1 MIRGLSINRK
11 ENESPS
17 SYHRYEEDK
26 EFGLVTYTPLYLTQ
40 DNERF
45 SNPDLNKTVYEGYEK
60 MVLRV
65 LVLVKT
71 PLRFSVPELP
81 VP

>member
-1 MIRGLSINRK
+1 
-11 ENESPS
+11 
-17 SYHRYEEDK
+17 
-26 EFGLVTYTPLYLTQ
+26 VTYTPLYLTQ
-40 DNERF
+40 DNEKF

-71 PLRFSVPELP
+71 PLRFTVP
-81 VP
+81 